1 MIKIEIQAEDYRVA
15 EAMSDLVMRI
25 ENGDLLDSVY
35 LDRAERVTIREEKY
49 TATLSKVKKPNTP
62 TMNDHKNDMV
72 DEIKLYAGLEYE
84 INDLWNGDGYDTEK
98 GVVTEHGI
106 ERFTNN
112 KILHEFESYDKIDE
126 EVLENILEAVKEHP
140 LATTMRNVLLEDDET
155 DFGGISFI
163 GETLLDFM
171 LSIPMP
177 LTSTKEE
184 IDKALKECGIK
195 PLFEK

>member
-15 EAMSDLVMRI
+15 EAMSDLVMKI
-25 ENGDLLDSVY
+25 ENGNLLDSVY
-35 LDRAERVTIREEKY
+35 LDRAERVTIREDNY
-49 TATLSKVKKPNTP
+49 TATLSKVKEIEKPK
-62 TMNDHKNDMV
+62 MSAHKSDLI
-72 DEIKLYAGLEYE
+72 DEIKLYAGLYYE
-84 INDLWNGDGYDTEK
+84 INDLWDGNEYQTEK
-98 GVVTEHGI
+98 GVVMENGVD
-106 ERFTNN
+106 RFTNN
-112 KILHEFESYDKIDE
+112 DFMRIFETYEDIDE

-140 LATTMRNVLLEDDET
+140 LVTTKRNVLLEDDET

-177 LTSTKEE
+177 FTSSKEE

-195 PLFEK
+195 PIFEK